1 MSLPVSFATTSPQ
14 VSVVV
19 GGQQPIQISQPASQP
34 LTLSADAA
42 PVLRVS
48 PPDKPRG
55 MVCLHSVKSSGSVTI
70 SGLTTSGYLTI
81 RWWDGVVQIAG
92 PFNGTTPMTASR
104 TIPSTGNWSGASP
117 KTIYAWSGNRSQSG
131 QITSISCVSGGL
143 YAADFTNCESL
154 TSADVSNNSLASLLL
169 DRCPALRLLYC
180 HTNELPELELGSLS
194 LLQELYCHANRLT
207 ALKLP
212 LSLLSVQCND
222 NLIQTLSLAGLSSL
236 VNLYCHYNQLTTLDL
251 RPSPSLKNFNCLGN
265 RLTSVRA
272 TGLALNGVVGGSLG
286 QNLLSGPA
294 LDAFYHDLAV
304 APGGKLYVTGNP
316 GVNSDNPQIAT
327 AKGYQVYG
335 T

>member
-1 MSLPVSFATTSPQ
+1 MSLAVSIASPSQ
-14 VSVVV
+14 ISVVV
-19 GGQQPIQISQPASQP
+19 GSQQSVSVSQSSSQ
-34 LTLSADAA
+34 TLSLSSGPA

-55 MVCLHSVKSSGSVTI
+55 MVCLHSVKSSGSITI

-92 PFNGTTPMTASR
+92 PFNGTTPITASR

-117 KTIYAWSGNRSQSG
+117 KTIYAWSGQRSQSG
-131 QITSISCVSGGL
+131 QIRAIACVSGGL

-154 TSADVSNNSLASLLL
+154 ESADVSNNSLASLLL

-180 HTNELPELELGSLS
+180 HMNELPELELGSLGS
-194 LLQELYCHANRLT
+194 LQELYCHMNRLT

-212 LSLLSVQCND
+212 VSLQSVQCND

-236 VNLYCHYNQLTTLDL
+236 VSLYCHYNQLTTLDL
-251 RPSPSLKNFNCLGN
+251 RPSPSLKNFNCTGN

-272 TGLALNGVVGGSLG
+272 TGLAINGVTGASLVN
-286 QNLLSGPA
+286 NLLSGPA
-294 LDAFYHDLAV
+294 LDAFYQDLAV
-304 APGGKLYVTGNP
+304 TQGGKLYVTGNP
-316 GVNSDNPQIAT
+316 GANSDNPQIAT